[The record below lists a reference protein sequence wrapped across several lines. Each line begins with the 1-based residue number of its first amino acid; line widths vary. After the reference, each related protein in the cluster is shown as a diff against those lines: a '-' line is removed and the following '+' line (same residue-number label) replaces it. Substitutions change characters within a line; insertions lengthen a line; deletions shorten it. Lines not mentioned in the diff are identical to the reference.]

1 MNGKALLNFF
11 MALGLVKQILL
22 FFHIC
27 PKKQASGVAELS
39 IYYLLLFSPCCANM
53 DQKGTYV
60 KSACMIANNGTKD
73 YMSLIKK
80 GE

>member
-1 MNGKALLNFF
+1 

-39 IYYLLLFSPCCANM
+39 IYYLFLFSPCCANM

-60 KSACMIANNGTKD
+60 KSACMIANNGTKY